1 MKILPIL
8 LINLVVTGGALVIYD
23 QMQSEGDG
31 TAYDMSAPDG
41 VELADIETR
50 LARLEGTEGQPGLAG
65 AGDETLLRR
74 VEALEARAGTSP
86 SASGSTGGSDGETM
100 ARGPDGGPI
109 TSFSE
114 EGDVSDAEVSRFRKL
129 MDAANEQRRLERERE
144 QLANLLDRLEISM
157 DDKQQE
163 QYLSARRDRQRK
175 VGEMFRNMRRGPDVD
190 REQMMEQ
197 INQGRTKINEEFAVT
212 INKFL
217 PSGDA
222 AKLVEHEGSN
232 RWGTAFRGDRGRRGG
247 GSR

>member
-23 QMQSEGDG
+23 QMHSESNVPSYD
-31 TAYDMSAPDG
+31 TAGPDSID
-41 VELADIETR
+41 LADIETR
-50 LARLEGTEGQPGLAG
+50 LAQLERRDGTPGLAG
-65 AGDETLLRR
+65 AADATLLRR
-74 VEALEARAGTSP
+74 VEELEARAGGTS
-86 SASGSTGGSDGETM
+86 SASGGTAESGGSMTAG
-100 ARGPDGGPI
+100 GPDSGPI

-114 EGDVSDAEVSRFRKL
+114 EGDVTDAEVSRFRKL

-144 QLANLLDRLEISM
+144 QLANLLERLEISM

-163 QYLSARRDRQRK
+163 QYLTARRDRQRK
-175 VGEMFRNMRRGPDVD
+175 VGEMFRSMRRGPDVD

-232 RWGTAFRGDRGRRGG
+232 RWGTAFRGDRGGRRGG
-247 GSR
+247 GR